1 MEGYYFIS
9 QWKRRYRKKELYE
22 TLMCQV
28 LGIFPD
34 VNTGLVTIDVRVTK
48 LTDNEV

>member
-1 MEGYYFIS
+1 
-9 QWKRRYRKKELYE
+9 
-22 TLMCQV
+22 MCQV